1 MKKNEDGGVSMSFIN
16 KMQETLNDEFNVSM
30 TENFALGYKTTG
42 KALLDMNFAVASLR
56 RATDEDII
64 NRFTKAYFEDKQSAL
79 TWLFYARDV
88 RGGLGERRLFRVIF
102 DHLAKNM
109 DIPIV
114 ELMALVNE
122 YGRFDDLLC
131 LLRSKHHTDLMAI
144 IKEQLERDL
153 SGIEAGTSISLLAKW
168 LPSINATNANVRE
181 NARVV
186 ANELSMNWSQ
196 YRKTLSKLRKYL
208 DVVERKMS
216 AGQWDEIRY
225 DAVPSRANLLY
236 NRVFLRRDEERRR
249 SFLETLKKG
258 EAKINAG
265 VLHPHE
271 IVNAYMGSRNM
282 WQQAL
287 SEYDE
292 TLEQLWKAL
301 PSVPEL
307 DNTIVVADGSG
318 SMMTAVGGSS
328 CTALSVANA
337 LAIYFAEHSKGEF
350 CNKYITFSE
359 QPQLVD
365 LSNGNSLREK
375 LQIALAHNEIAN
387 TDVHAV
393 FKLILTTAVKSN
405 MVQDELPKNIV
416 IISDMEFDGC
426 TKNVEQ
432 RLFSKI
438 SDEYAQ
444 HGYKLP
450 RLIFWNVNSR
460 TGTIPVMENELGVAL
475 VSGFSISIAKMVMS
489 LELDPYRCLLE
500 ILNSPRYEAVRE
512 IVANLDF
519 PSSL

>member
-1 MKKNEDGGVSMSFIN
+1 MSFIN

-30 TENFALGYKTTG
+30 TENFALGYRTTG
-42 KALLDMNFAVASLR
+42 KTLLDMNFAVASLR

-64 NRFTKAYFEDKQSAL
+64 NLFTKAYFEDKQSAL

-109 DIPIV
+109 DIPTV
-114 ELMALVNE
+114 DLMALVNE

-131 LLRSKHHTDLMAI
+131 LLRSKHHADLMTI
-144 IKEQLERDL
+144 IKGQLEQDL
-153 SGIEAGTSISLLAKW
+153 KGMEVGATISLLAKW
-168 LPSINATNANVRE
+168 LPSINATNASARE
-181 NARVV
+181 NARTIAV
-186 ANELSMNWSQ
+186 ELGMNWGE

-208 DVVERKMS
+208 DVVERKIS
-216 AGQWDEIRY
+216 ADKWDEVKY
-225 DAVPSRANLLY
+225 AAVSSMANLLY
-236 NRVFLRRDEERRR
+236 NKAFLRHDEERRR
-249 SFLETLKKG
+249 AFLESLKKG
-258 EAKINAG
+258 ETKINAS
-265 VLHPHE
+265 VLYPHE
-271 IVNAYMGSRNM
+271 IVNAYMGRWNM
-282 WQQAL
+282 WQQEL

-301 PSVPEL
+301 PDVPEL
-307 DNTIVVADGSG
+307 ENTIVVADGSG
-318 SMMTAVGGSS
+318 SMMTPVGGSS

-350 CNKYITFSE
+350 FNKYITFSE
-359 QPQLVD
+359 HPQLVD
-365 LSNGNSLREK
+365 LSKGNSLREK
-375 LQIALAHNEIAN
+375 MQITLAYNEVAN
-387 TDVHAV
+387 TDVHAM
-393 FKLILTTAVKSN
+393 FKLILTTAVKSK
-405 MVQDELPKNIV
+405 MLQDELPKNIV

-426 TKNVEQ
+426 TRNVEK
-432 RLFSKI
+432 RLFAQI
-438 SDEYAQ
+438 SNEYQQ

-460 TGTIPVMENELGVAL
+460 TGTIPVKENELGVAL

-512 IVANLDF
+512 IVSRISA
-519 PSSL
+519 